1 MPEYGFSLA
10 RILPYKN
17 RIYDSVFKR
26 QVHKMVEHTQT
37 ESIKFLGPK
46 IWELITDEMKELESL

>member
-1 MPEYGFSLA
+1 
-10 RILPYKN
+10 
-17 RIYDSVFKR
+17 
-26 QVHKMVEHTQT
+26 MVEHTQT

>member
-1 MPEYGFSLA
+1 MPEYRFSLA

-46 IWELITDEMKELESL
+46 IWELIADELKN